1 MTKESNEKLSM
12 QVAGIMQKLSG
23 LSQEIDELRL
33 NNKKKEAET
42 KITELKNQVVQIF
55 GADEAELKIVDS
67 AINQDTGTFIQYLF
81 SKLIMQLNQTE
92 FFDEIEDAMVQAS
105 LTLRDEPYD
114 LVDDES
120 LITQKFGFM
129 VAVHKKIN
137 DPSKLLIWTKS
148 LADYLT
154 KDLGFNESKSQDI
167 NDQLV
172 KQNDELAE
180 RFFNQIVCLLYISK
194 LAAELDAKK
203 YNFMEPRMAEVQE
216 QFDDKRASLIQLLK
230 HVEAITDLKES
241 GSKDVS
247 KLEQEWA
254 KFNTILEQTFNASA
268 VEVHEIGL
276 ALDEG
281 MDKFKDVFGPF
292 MIDKLQEQF
301 PMDEF

>member
-1 MTKESNEKLSM
+1 MTKVSNEKLST
-12 QVAGIMQKLSG
+12 QVAGIMQKLCG
-23 LSQEIDELRL
+23 LAVEIDELRKK
-33 NNKKKEAET
+33 NQKTKAENKVK
-42 KITELKNQVVQIF
+42 ELKNQVVQLL
-55 GADEAELKIVDS
+55 GVDEAELKIAEA
-67 AINQDTGTFIQYLF
+67 AINQDAGFFNQYLVGT
-81 SKLIMQLNQTE
+81 LIMRLNQTE

-105 LTLRDEPYD
+105 LTLRDEPFD

-148 LADYLT
+148 LVDYLT
-154 KDLGFNESKSQDI
+154 KDLGFNVTKSQDI

-180 RFFNQIVCLLYISK
+180 RFFNQVVCLLYISK
-194 LAAELDAKK
+194 LAAELDTKK
-203 YNFMEPRMAEVQE
+203 YNFMEPKMADVQE

-254 KFNTILEQTFNASA
+254 KFNTILEQTFNATA